1 MTIIERAFRVEP
13 AGAVGAD
20 TFHRRHWL
28 SLVRLAG
35 ALTGD
40 RQAAEDVVQDV
51 MIRMHERWHRFDDE
65 DVALVY
71 VRAAVVNGSRS
82 HLRTLLRRRSLPTV
96 KDEPVQPADQA
107 VLARLDSE
115 RVQRA
120 VARLPRRQRE
130 VVVLR
135 YLCELSV
142 RETAATLGITESA
155 VKASASRAFTTL
167 ATRLEGTR

>member
-1 MTIIERAFRVEP
+1 MTIVERASPAEP
-13 AGAVGAD
+13 AAPVNAD
-20 TFHRRHWL
+20 AFHRRHWL

-51 MIRMHERWHRFDDE
+51 MIRMHGRWQRFDDE
-65 DVALVY
+65 NTALVY

-82 HLRTLLRRRSLPTV
+82 HLRTLIRRRSVPAV
-96 KDEPVQPADQA
+96 EDRPVQPADQA
-107 VLARLDSE
+107 ALARLEGE
-115 RVQRA
+115 RVRRA

-135 YLCELSV
+135 YLCGLSV
-142 RETAATLGITESA
+142 RETAATLGIAESA
-155 VKASASRAFTTL
+155 VKASASRAFSTL
-167 ATRLEGTR
+167 ATRLEGAR